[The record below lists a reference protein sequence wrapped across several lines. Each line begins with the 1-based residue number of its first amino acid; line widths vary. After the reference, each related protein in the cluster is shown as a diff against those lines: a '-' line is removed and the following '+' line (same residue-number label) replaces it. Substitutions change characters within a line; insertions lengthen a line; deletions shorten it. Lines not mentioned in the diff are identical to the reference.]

1 MRLDRIADVRD
12 LLPAGRRG
20 RALLGL
26 LVALLLAVVLGLLA
40 RGEASAVASCLDDA
54 ELSEVDNRRISTA
67 EDIEALG
74 SAPEEA
80 DDFVSAEDAGGRGIY
95 VLVYDSVA
103 EAEDAQALVAPD
115 QESGARG
122 NKLVVFSPAIGNQ
135 DRLAVET
142 CFLDEDDAE
151 G

>member
-1 MRLDRIADVRD
+1 
-12 LLPAGRRG
+12 LL
-20 RALLGL
+20 L
-26 LVALLLAVVLGLLA
+26 ALLLAVLLGLLA
-40 RGEASAVASCLDDA
+40 RGDAYTVAGCLEDA
-54 ELSEVDNRRISTA
+54 RLSEVEDRRVSTA
-67 EDIEALG
+67 EDIDALG
-74 SAPEEA
+74 TAPEKA

-103 EAEDAQALVAPD
+103 EAEAAQALAAPD

-142 CFLDEDDAE
+142 CFIDEDE
-151 G
+151 GGG